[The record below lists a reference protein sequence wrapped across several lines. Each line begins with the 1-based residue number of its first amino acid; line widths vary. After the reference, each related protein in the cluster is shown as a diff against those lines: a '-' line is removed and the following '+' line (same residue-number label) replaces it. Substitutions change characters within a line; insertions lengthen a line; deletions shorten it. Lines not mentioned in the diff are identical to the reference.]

1 MIVFNELLIKRG
13 EGHIVYIK
21 IIDDL
26 LSVLP
31 GFRFFSIFKKYGSE
45 NMDRQEDS
53 LKAFDQ
59 KA

>member
-1 MIVFNELLIKRG
+1 MTLLP
-13 EGHIVYIK
+13 V
-21 IIDDL
+21 L
-26 LSVLP
+26 L
-31 GFRFFSIFKKYGSE
+31 GFRLFFILKKYGSE